1 MTTTTTQ
8 PTAEQVQEMR
18 EFLARVMRFPLTD
31 IRITGD
37 PATDRHA
44 DLVKSH
50 TATETQGIRTTTT
63 EKLCTVTAIEI
74 DSILAGDIDRL
85 PDGSPDLARGAAMFS
100 QYLAERATLYP

>member
-1 MTTTTTQ
+1 MSTTTQ
-8 PTAEQVQEMR
+8 PTEEQVQEMR
-18 EFLARVMRFPLTD
+18 EFLARVIRIPLMD

-37 PATDRHA
+37 PATDRHT

-50 TATETQGIRTTTT
+50 TETERHGIRTITT
-63 EKLCTVTAIEI
+63 EKLCTVAAIEI

-100 QYLAERATLYP
+100 QFVAERANLYP